1 MVKGRP
7 TTRERAERAVETQL
21 EKLVKRASFRDEH
34 IAKARET
41 LRIRVAS
48 EEFDGIVFALW
59 NSYMPEDLRALT
71 EGNMRE
77 FFAAEPRR
85 LDSSPPG
92 TVSLTDEIYAFR
104 FLPFSHAHH
113 TGGEYAGE
121 GHIYIGF
128 DGENYLEGVFEHAI
142 TAELGHH
149 VLRTARPDANS
160 GISELYDFSLSWWV
174 MEELPDYFD
183 HGCMKLRLSDFLTEH
198 QDGEQ
203 NSYTLAEQA
212 VAGILSTDNGRYE
225 LLSYFFGDEYIDH
238 FIKMEV
244 LPTPD
249 NVKTELAGILFRQF
263 SQMSYEEN
271 HTTGWALAWKLLLE
285 IERLTGHKGKGIE
298 AHHRLTDITVK
309 AMYDDAVD
317 FSSPERYIE
326 TVVPRLPEYLDNGKK
341 A

>member
-7 TTRERAERAVETQL
+7 TTRERAERVVETQL
-21 EKLVKRASFRDEH
+21 EKFVKKASFRDGH

-41 LRIRVAS
+41 LRIRIAS
-48 EEFDGIVFALW
+48 EEIDGMLGALL
-59 NSYMPEDLRALT
+59 NSYDDDLKALIV
-71 EGNMRE
+71 GGYGGV

-85 LDSSPPG
+85 LDSPPPG
-92 TVSLTDEIYAFR
+92 TVSLSDELYAFR
-104 FLPFSHAHH
+104 FLPFSHTHH
-113 TGGEYAGE
+113 TEGEYAGE

-128 DGENYLEGVFEHAI
+128 EGEKFRDDLFEHAV

-149 VLRTARPDANS
+149 ILRTARPDANS

-203 NSYTLAEQA
+203 NSYTLAERA

-263 SQMSYEEN
+263 GQMLTDEN
-271 HTTGWALAWKLLLE
+271 HTIGWALAWKLLQE
-285 IERLTGHKGKGIE
+285 IERLTGHKAKGIE
-298 AHHRLTDITVK
+298 AHHRLTDVTVK

-317 FSSPERYIE
+317 FTSPERYIE
-326 TVVPRLPEYLDNGKK
+326 TVVPKLPEYLNNG
-341 A
+341 